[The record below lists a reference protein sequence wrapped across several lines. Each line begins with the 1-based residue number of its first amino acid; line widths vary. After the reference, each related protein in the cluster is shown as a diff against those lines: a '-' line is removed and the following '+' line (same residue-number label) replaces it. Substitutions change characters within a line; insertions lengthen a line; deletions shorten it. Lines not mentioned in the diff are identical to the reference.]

1 MASSVVVITI
11 KIRAITSNFIF
22 DSLNLMNVFCSLSC
36 NLSFYKIKSE
46 GKELEDDRVV
56 KKLKRN

>member
-22 DSLNLMNVFCSLSC
+22 DSLYLMNVFCSLSC
-36 NLSFYKIKSE
+36 NLSFYKNKSE

-56 KKLKRN
+56 KN